1 MKKRIAAFLLAIS
14 IVFTTAIMAGCSIG
28 STEDYYLS
36 TSSNPLNVVVVA
48 LSPESGRHSYEIQV
62 GVVCNSEESQ
72 TTAIE
77 CSETALKNILSRYKL
92 HVSYLGTALPYKLS
106 GFGNMDSML
115 QLLCFSVVSDG
126 FVTEPIGLKS
136 VSSDFGFFNIERK
149 YEMVMP
155 EWVGDIKDYFLSMS
169 GFATKGYT
177 IYDTSFAFCAGLSD
191 SVKSNDAKRIY
202 KSVYES
208 MISCLCFKIGDV
220 EDKYEC
226 YTSAMASGWYIIAI
240 VAGIFAVAVIY
251 LKANKKNGG
260 NNVTVE
266 DIANCDVECD
276 CEQTLQFKH
285 NGSEFYQHGEDETQQ
300 FELEQNQKTDD

>member
-77 CSETALKNILSRYKL
+77 CSETTLKNILSRYKL

-126 FVTEPIGLKS
+126 FVTEPLGLKS

-191 SVKSNDAKRIY
+191 SVKSNDAK
-202 KSVYES
+202 E
-208 MISCLCFKIGDV
+208 
-220 EDKYEC
+220 
-226 YTSAMASGWYIIAI
+226 YTRVFMSR
-240 VAGIFAVAVIY
+240 
-251 LKANKKNGG
+251 
-260 NNVTVE
+260 
-266 DIANCDVECD
+266 
-276 CEQTLQFKH
+276 
-285 NGSEFYQHGEDETQQ
+285 
-300 FELEQNQKTDD
+300 